1 MLNLFKEAVN
11 VNDIGGGDRTIGF
24 DGQCGMAR
32 EPAGGWADV
41 DDFDAIGSEG
51 IGHRET
57 VGDFPGGNDRYIQ
70 TYLGL

>member
-32 EPAGGWADV
+32 EPAGGWAYV

-57 VGDFPGGNDRYIQ
+57 VGDFPRGDDRYIQ
-70 TYLGL
+70 TYFGL